1 MPSAQ
6 IINATAS
13 SSQSNSISST
23 KVKVTANASVH
34 YAVGSNPTA
43 YTGNCDV
50 IAANATRFINMEG
63 LNNKIAFV
71 TTGGTAEVSVV
82 NVGYVANSA
91 ISGPATTTI

>member
-6 IINATAS
+6 IINATTS
-13 SSQSNSISST
+13 SSQSTMITTT

-50 IAANATRFINMEG
+50 IPAATTRFINMEG
-63 LNNKIAFV
+63 LNNKIAFI
-71 TTGGTAEVSVV
+71 TTTGTAEVSVV
-82 NVGYVANSA
+82 NVGFVANSA
-91 ISGPATTTI
+91 IPQVQST

>member
-71 TTGGTAEVSVV
+71 TTAGTAEVSVV
-82 NVGYVANSA
+82 NVGFVANSA